1 MSWHARFRLR
11 EHLRASLWPIP
22 CAFGL
27 GGLLLG
33 MIAWRLDRWAGWSLF
48 DYDAGAAT
56 ALISAIVDATLTF
69 LGTAF
74 AVLLVVVQFASI
86 QLTPGRSR

>member
-27 GGLLLG
+27 GGLLVG
-33 MIAWRLDRWAGWSLF
+33 MIVWRLDRWEGWFLF